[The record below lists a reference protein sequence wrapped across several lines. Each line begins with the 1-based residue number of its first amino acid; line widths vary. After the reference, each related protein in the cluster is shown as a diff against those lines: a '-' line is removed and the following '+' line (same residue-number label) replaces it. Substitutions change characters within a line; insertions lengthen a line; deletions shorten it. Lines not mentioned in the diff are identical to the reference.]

1 MRPDRRALL
10 AGLAALPLIGAAPAK
25 SAGEPDQLELP
36 LPAMRRI
43 SPTLWIAPVAERAW
57 ITCFTANLPM
67 IGWYPANGLIV
78 ADDQGATV
86 VDTGWDRAQGNALIQ
101 LAREVS
107 GTPVASAIVTHFH
120 NDRSGGI
127 EAFRR
132 AGIPVLANPLTT
144 GLARAYGAPEPD
156 PIAGLEKAPQRLGA
170 VELCF
175 PGPGH
180 SPDNITVW
188 HEVSCTLFG
197 GCLVKSTTSTGLGNL
212 EDAVPDQWD
221 AALAALEQRYPR
233 RKTTV
238 PGHGAVQGDAIAYS
252 RRLLAAR

>member
-10 AGLAALPLIGAAPAK
+10 AGLAALPLIAAASPK
-25 SAGEPDQLELP
+25 STGEPDQLELP
-36 LPAMRRI
+36 LPAMRRV
-43 SPTLWIAPVAERAW
+43 SPTLWVAPLADHVWIA
-57 ITCFTANLPM
+57 CFTANLPI
-67 IGWYPANGLIV
+67 IGWYPANGLII
-78 ADDQGATV
+78 ADEQGAVV
-86 VDTGWDRAQGNALIQ
+86 VDTGWDRAQGSALIK
-101 LAREVS
+101 LARELS
-107 GTPVASAIVTHFH
+107 GMAASRAIVTHFH

-132 AGIPVLANPLTT
+132 AGIPVIANPLSC

-156 PIAGLEKAPQRLGA
+156 PVAGLEKAPQRLGP
-170 VELCF
+170 VELYF

-188 HEVSCTLFG
+188 HEASATLFG
-197 GCLVKSTTSTGLGNL
+197 GCLVKSTTSKGLGNL

-221 AALAALEQRYPR
+221 AALGALEQRYPR
-233 RKTTV
+233 RKAVV
-238 PGHGAVQGDAIAYS
+238 PGHGTIAGDGIGYS